1 MDVHPPKNGINRYW
15 SIPIFGCV
23 AICYHRSISTW
34 KSASFFMF
42 CSCFCNTLALCL
54 VGGPSHSMTWSWSS
68 CPSWRSWRVRA
79 SASCGMSDRSWYIGL
94 FKRGVSIQQTNSWTM
109 LKIITIIH
117 HHTIGI
123 VLYYYILLHIIITI
137 VITID
142 ILRCRVPWRH
152 NFHSTTGTGWSWWSR
167 WSHPRR
173 RRAPLGHQGR
183 CSFEGFGTHH
193 LVQPPGEW
201 CQVHPGESRC
211 QVQWQAVKLWYMLK
225 GWGDKFSTNLHF
237 YRHKNPTKNPNLK
250 RENMETPWKHQ
261 QYLTHHPSGSRHPI
275 SRTPKKSQG
284 EILPA
289 LQNLEPSSG
298 RPIRTCGRRNCEF
311 LQWTLHQSNVKPG
324 FINPSLSIVGM
335 LGYQCYI
342 IVNACRIMSLLWG

>member
-15 SIPIFGCV
+15 SIPI
-23 AICYHRSISTW
+23 
-34 KSASFFMF
+34 
-42 CSCFCNTLALCL
+42 
-54 VGGPSHSMTWSWSS
+54 
-68 CPSWRSWRVRA
+68 

-152 NFHSTTGTGWSWWSR
+152 NFPFNHWDGMILMIPMIPSAQTPRSSWPPGPMLVWR
-167 WSHPRR
+167 LWN
-173 RRAPLGHQGR
+173 APLGTTPWRMVPGASRWIQVP
-183 CSFEGFGTHH
+183 GT
-193 LVQPPGEW
+193 
-201 CQVHPGESRC
+201 SARYND
-211 QVQWQAVKLWYMLK
+211 KLWNCGTCWKDGATNFLRIYTSIVTKIQLK
-225 GWGDKFSTNLHF
+225 I
-237 YRHKNPTKNPNLK
+237 PTWKGK
-250 RENMETPWKHQ
+250 TWKHHGNTNNIWPITLQ
-261 QYLTHHPSGSRHPI
+261 GAAIQYPDS
-275 SRTPKKSQG
+275 KKVAG
-284 EILPA
+284 WDPPA